1 MPAPRVRDP
10 EEGVKAEETWGA
22 LRQPGPCAVCSGCWT
37 WSSLSASQGE
47 WCGGSAPRQ
56 SVGSD
61 INTQALLR
69 VPVGLHPAGLK
80 PGAHPAL
87 RPRTE
92 PGGRD
97 RDVSGFTEAERACL
111 KKFLEQHPTGCSGWW
126 AGHVAAFAPGG
137 ERRLPGVA
145 LRLPGKPAEGHAPYD
160 LFDKN
165 VRAGA

>member
-1 MPAPRVRDP
+1 MPAPRVCDP

-22 LRQPGPCAVCSGCWT
+22 LRQPGPRAVCSGCWT
-37 WSSLSASQGE
+37 RSSLSASQGKR
-47 WCGGSAPRQ
+47 CGGSAPRQ

-80 PGAHPAL
+80 SGARPAL
-87 RPRTE
+87 RLKTE

-97 RDVSGFTEAERACL
+97 RDVSGFTEAECACL

-126 AGHVAAFAPGG
+126 AGHGG
-137 ERRLPGVA
+137 SVCSWQGEEIARCGSSVTRETRR
-145 LRLPGKPAEGHAPYD
+145 GHAPYY

-165 VRAGA
+165 IRAGA